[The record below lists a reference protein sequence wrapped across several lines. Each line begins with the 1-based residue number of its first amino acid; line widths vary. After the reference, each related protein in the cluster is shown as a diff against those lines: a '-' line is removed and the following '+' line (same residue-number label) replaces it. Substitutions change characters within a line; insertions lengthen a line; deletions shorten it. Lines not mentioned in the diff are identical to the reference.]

1 MNDLFKEDELE
12 VLREIGQR
20 LRFIRKKRELT
31 QELLAA
37 KAGFSRSYYSDIET
51 GKRNISILNL
61 CKLTIAL
68 DITLSEL
75 LEPVKDYAAKK
86 ELIAANAMDSYERSC
101 SR

>member
-1 MNDLFKEDELE
+1 MNELFKENELE
-12 VLREIGQR
+12 VLHEIGKR
-20 LRFIRKKRELT
+20 LKIFRKIRGFT
-31 QELLAA
+31 QEFLAA

-68 DITLSEL
+68 DISLSEL
-75 LEPVKDYAAKK
+75 LLPIKDYAAKK
-86 ELIAANAMDSYERSC
+86 ELEAKNALDSLERSC